1 MLIYVHDLIHTILL
15 FGSPVVLFVINGVSR
30 TPRSVAWSMRRSF
43 SLNWKRL
50 RRSPVA
56 WKLSFGYPGEKIS
69 KWGADGQMGHDN
81 KSWQGKKRYIS
92 TSCCVSIDLHRSES
106 FPKCLRECYLWNAWK
121 PRGVLF
127 QTEKTQPSDL
137 SSQSGHSAGTKSL
150 SLVRLQQSEGPVH
163 DTQTY
168 GIKCRVD
175 QTYKV
180 FGQSRYFK
188 RSVFNHQSSKNR

>member
-1 MLIYVHDLIHTILL
+1 MESLGLPGASRASPGPWGGPFPWIGKGWDDLPWLGNFRLDTQ
-15 FGSPVVLFVINGVSR
+15 
-30 TPRSVAWSMRRSF
+30 AMRWF
-43 SLNWKRL
+43 SQ
-50 RRSPVA
+50 S
-56 WKLSFGYPGEKIS
+56 EE
-69 KWGADGQMGHDN
+69 MT
-81 KSWQGKKRYIS
+81 S

-127 QTEKTQPSDL
+127 QTEKTWPSDL

>member
-1 MLIYVHDLIHTILL
+1 MTHICVRSYSYNIAWCNIFRSGASPGPWGGPFPYGKGSGDLPW
-15 FGSPVVLFVINGVSR
+15 FGNFRLDTQVI
-30 TPRSVAWSMRRSF
+30 F
-43 SLNWKRL
+43 
-50 RRSPVA
+50 
-56 WKLSFGYPGEKIS
+56 S
-69 KWGADGQMGHDN
+69 KWGHGTSHD
-81 KSWQGKKRYIS
+81 KERKRYIS
-92 TSCCVSIDLHRSES
+92 TSCCVSIDLRSES

-163 DTQTY
+163 DKQTY

-180 FGQSRYFK
+180 FGQSRYFN
-188 RSVFNHQSSKNR
+188 RSVF